1 MVLRYYAP
9 GSLADFGRLKKAKP
23 NSIETLPNHLLHQIA
38 RERAPG
44 EKKRYTLLQSAILN
58 NLYIPNHLFVGEAQH
73 RPDSSR
79 MLQLFLLF
87 PVDGCSI

>member
-23 NSIETLPNHLLHQIA
+23 NSIERLPNHLLHRIT

-44 EKKRYTLLQSAILN
+44 EQKRWAKGSDA
-58 NLYIPNHLFVGEAQH
+58 V
-73 RPDSSR
+73 
-79 MLQLFLLF
+79 
-87 PVDGCSI
+87 